1 MPIKGLLAVR
11 LWRFWLSLLRLAW
24 RWLFLPLYFLLLLPL
39 LFDRSQRDLDV
50 LLLGGVLCGH
60 GLPQACAQLL
70 QFGGCFC
77 ALVCH
82 IRI

>member
-11 LWRFWLSLLRLAW
+11 LWRFRLSLLGFAW
-24 RWLFLPLYFLLLLPL
+24 CWLLLPLRFLLLLPL
-39 LFDRSQRDLDV
+39 FFDRSQRDLDV

-60 GLPQACAQLL
+60 GLPHACAQLL

>member
-1 MPIKGLLAVR
+1 
-11 LWRFWLSLLRLAW
+11 
-24 RWLFLPLYFLLLLPL
+24 
-39 LFDRSQRDLDV
+39 
-50 LLLGGVLCGH
+50 VLCGH